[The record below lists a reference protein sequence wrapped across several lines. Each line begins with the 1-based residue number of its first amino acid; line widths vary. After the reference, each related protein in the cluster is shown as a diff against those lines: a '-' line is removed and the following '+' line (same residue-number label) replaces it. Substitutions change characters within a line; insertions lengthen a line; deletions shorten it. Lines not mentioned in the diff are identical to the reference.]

1 MDDSGIVE
9 LYLNRDEAAIART
22 SEKYGQRLR
31 SFSLGIVQDLQTAEE
46 CENDTYVEAWSS
58 IPPHAPRDYFYAFL
72 ARITRHLS
80 LNRCRERSRLK
91 RSALVSELSAELE
104 QCIPGGED
112 LDRRVDDRALAEAIN
127 GFLGALGEEKRNLF
141 LRRYWYE
148 DYESISEYALKAMGW
163 AVSQGLVTGTSSTT
177 LTPDG
182 SAIRAQVAT
191 IFQRFME
198 NVAK

>member
-46 CENDTYVEAWSS
+46 CENDTYMAAWSS

-72 ARITRHLS
+72 AR
-80 LNRCRERSRLK
+80 
-91 RSALVSELSAELE
+91 SELSAELE

-112 LDRRVDDRALAEAIN
+112 LDRRMDDRALAEAIN
-127 GFLGALGEEKRNLF
+127 GFLGALSEEKRNLF
-141 LRRYWYE
+141 LRRYWYL
-148 DYESISEYALKAMGW
+148 DSIAAIAKRYRF
-163 AVSQGLVTGTSSTT
+163 SQSKVKTT
-177 LTPDG
+177 LFRTRNQFRDYLKEEG
-182 SAIRAQVAT
+182 YDI
-191 IFQRFME
+191 
-198 NVAK
+198 